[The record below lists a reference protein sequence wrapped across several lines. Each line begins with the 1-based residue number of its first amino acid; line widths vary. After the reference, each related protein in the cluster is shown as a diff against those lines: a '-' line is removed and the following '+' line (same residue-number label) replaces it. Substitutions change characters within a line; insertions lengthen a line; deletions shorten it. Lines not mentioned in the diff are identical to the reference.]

1 MVSLQN
7 ISTTLQE
14 DFALCKN
21 AIQGNPTARTTLQQQ
36 VSFVAFHALGAL
48 VMAYGAYKLT
58 SQVFSI
64 LSSIISCVI
73 AGVLVSVGHDLFV
86 ISHNMQQQSNKTQG
100 IWDRLKDPH
109 VTDNTLIPNFWN
121 LVLFPLRTQGTSN
134 FRQTVQGNTASSSMQ
149 DVRENLHESMQHA
162 RGGLRETTEQL
173 QHASAQFSKKTQEL
187 RERLTT
193 R

>member
-21 AIQGNPTARTTLQQQ
+21 AIQGDATARATLQQQ
-36 VSFVAFHALGAL
+36 VSFIAFHALGAL

-64 LSSIISCVI
+64 LGSIISCVI

-86 ISHNMQQQSNKTQG
+86 ISHNMREQSDKTQRV
-100 IWDRLKDPH
+100 WDRLKDPH
-109 VTDNTLIPNFWN
+109 VTDNTLIPNFWS
-121 LVLFPLRTQGTSN
+121 LILFPLRAQGASN
-134 FRQTVQGNTASSSMQ
+134 FREPVKENTASSPMQ
-149 DVRENLHESMQHA
+149 DVREHLHESVQQA
-162 RGGLRETTEQL
+162 RGGLRETSEQL
-173 QHASAQFSKKTQEL
+173 QHASEEFSKKTQQL
-187 RERLTT
+187 RERFGN
-193 R
+193 